1 MTKILLYSIHFPR
14 FFSFARANCQIPRT
28 GASGYIG
35 GDLLYLIAKRH
46 PEYGVT
52 ALVRNDTHIETI
64 NQVLNNVQVVQG
76 TLDDE
81 DILEREA
88 TEADIVLTSSSHVKS
103 VQSIHRGLLG
113 KLDRG
118 EKLPY
123 WVQMSGGAAVVSKE
137 VANRNWEPGTGSDH
151 IWDDLDGIA
160 SIKSIIRNDPT
171 RAVDNYMM
179 SVAQSSSYI
188 KTAVI
193 YPPIIYG
200 SGRGPVNQ
208 RSVQV
213 PDLVEASLKRG
224 RAFRLGPGL
233 NRWGNIHIRDLSE
246 MILRLIEKAVQR
258 HTDNNVWGQDGIY
271 LTGVGE
277 VAAAAFNLGLLPDA
291 SVEVMK
297 EDQFNR
303 LLSHHADF
311 PGTIL
316 YGTNSRGGSNRAR
329 KYLDWIPT
337 HHSLEEDI
345 VETVT
350 REGVRLG
357 LIGAESLDYILIGQL
372 VANCLD

>member
-1 MTKILLYSIHFPR
+1 
-14 FFSFARANCQIPRT
+14 T

-46 PEYGVT
+46 PEYRVT
-52 ALVRNDTHIETI
+52 ALVRNTTQIETI
-64 NQVLNNVQVVQG
+64 SRFPNKVQVVQG

-81 DILEREA
+81 NILEREA
-88 TEADIVLTSSSHVKS
+88 SDADIVLNLASSSHVKS
-103 VQSIHRGLLG
+103 VQAIHRGLLS

-118 EKLPY
+118 EKPPY
-123 WVQMSGGAAVVSKE
+123 WIQISGGAAVVSTE
-137 VANRNWEPGTGSDH
+137 VANRNWEPGTESDY

-160 SIKSIIRNDPT
+160 AIKSIIRSNPT

-188 KTAVI
+188 KTAVV

-208 RSVQV
+208 RSVQI
-213 PDLVEASLKRG
+213 PDLAEASLKR
-224 RAFRLGPGL
+224 RQAFTLGPGV

-246 MILRLIEKAVQR
+246 MILRLIEKAVER
-258 HTDNNVWGQDGIY
+258 HTDNDVWGQDGIY

-277 VAAAAFNLGLLPDA
+277 RIAAAAFYLGLLPDA
-291 SVEVMK
+291 SVEVMR
-297 EDQFNR
+297 EDQFNQ
-303 LLSHHADF
+303 LLSHHAGF

-316 YGTNSRGGSNRAR
+316 YGTNSRGRSNRAQT
-329 KYLDWIPT
+329 YLDWIPT

-350 REGVRLG
+350 RESVRLG
-357 LIGAESLDYILIGQL
+357 LIEAESLDCILTWQL